1 MIINSLQIFQ
11 MPIETNFN
19 KIINGLKKDVN
30 NGFKKKSVIKT
41 TKEPKDKAPKKANS
55 YALFQKSLE
64 SYLGTQIDSEVTF
77 CKGRKFRFDF
87 AIVDKKIAIEIEGG
101 IFSGG
106 RHTRGAGF
114 AKDMEKYNIAVENGW
129 VVLRYSPAETKK
141 TSTFE
146 QIKQVLN
153 LR

>member
-1 MIINSLQIFQ
+1 MQTE
-11 MPIETNFN
+11 PK
-19 KIINGLKKDVN
+19 KI
-30 NGFKKKSVIKT
+30 VIKKT
-41 TKEPKDKAPKKANS
+41 TKERKDKPVKKANT

-64 SYLGTQIDSEVTF
+64 SFLGCKIDSEVRFMIT
-77 CKGRKFRFDF
+77 RHRFDF

-101 IFSGG
+101 IHTNG
-106 RHTRGAGF
+106 RHTRGVGF
-114 AKDMEKYNIAVENGW
+114 QNDMIKYNKAAELGW

-146 QIKQVLN
+146 QIKNVLN